1 MEISHDPIR
10 QRFVLALEN
19 AEAELNYRP
28 LASEGLVAYERV
40 FVPPA
45 HRGRGVAEKLSAFAF
60 DYARSAGWRVRP
72 VCPYLANQF
81 LRRHPDYQ
89 DVVMES

>member
-1 MEISHDPIR
+1 MDITHDPAAH
-10 QRFVLALEN
+10 RFFLRFEG

-28 LASEGLVAYERV
+28 LDDHRVAYERV

-45 HRGRGVAEKLSAFAF
+45 HRGRGVAEKLATFAF
-60 DYARSAGWRVRP
+60 DYARSAGWRVQP
-72 VCPYLANQF
+72 VCPYLSNQF

-89 DVVMES
+89 DVVGEA